1 LGLLGVLG
9 GIVQAVIVTLFWLA
23 IRSKDDAIRDA
34 RESRDRAVEIN
45 ERMIP
50 PLERQV
56 NITERALPAPRP
68 RGRTQASERSKT
80 IDTATARISPNA
92 QGRGRP

>member
-1 LGLLGVLG
+1 MGETCFSPSSLGLLGVMG

-23 IRSKDDAIRDA
+23 VRSKDDAIRDA

-50 PLERQV
+50 PLERQADV
-56 NITERALPAPRP
+56 ATRITSRR
-68 RGRTQASERSKT
+68 RGK
-80 IDTATARISPNA
+80 D
-92 QGRGRP
+92 